1 MASAPRFSGGRYKI
15 FEARKAVV
23 EKMITCVR
31 RPSEIDSDQPG
42 LCFREWNA
50 HARSRPAIH
59 DSDQKFT
66 LLDPRLILERFIFR
80 EAHGYERDRYAGLL
94 EFSHGCLGFFMRLVG
109 GND

>member
-1 MASAPRFSGGRYKI
+1 MASAPRFSGGRYKT

-80 EAHGYERDRYAGLL
+80 EAMAMSAIGTPA
-94 EFSHGCLGFFMRLVG
+94 FSSFRTAASASSCVL
-109 GND
+109 